1 MPGAA
6 EEKKVKMP
14 KKQKKALFFEKVRK
28 TLAEYKK
35 ILIVGADNV
44 GSNQMQRIRVSLRG
58 SAVVLMGKNTQVRKV
73 LREEAVANAALNSLI
88 PLVRGNV
95 GFVLTNGDLSKVRD
109 ILLANRV
116 GAPAKAGSIAP
127 NDVLVPKGPTGL
139 EPTQTSFLQALNIA
153 SKINRG
159 QVEIINDVSLLKKGD
174 KVGSSEAAL
183 LSKLNIKPFSYGLS
197 LVSVYDSG
205 HVYDPSVLDLK
216 EEDLLVKFREGVANV
231 AGLALA
237 LSYPTLASLPHALA
251 NAFKEVLAVAI
262 ETEYTFPEVQKIKDY
277 IANPTAFAV
286 SAPAAAAPTT
296 TTTAAPAKEEK
307 KEEKKVEEEDDDD
320 MFGGGGLF
328 GDD

>member
-1 MPGAA
+1 MPGAV
-6 EEKKVKMP
+6 EGKKERITP
-14 KKQKKALFFEKVRK
+14 KQRKAAFFEKVRRY
-28 TLAEYKK
+28 LAEYKK

-44 GSNQMQRIRVSLRG
+44 GSNQMQKIRLSLRG
-58 SAVVLMGKNTQVRKV
+58 QAVLLMGKNTQVRKV
-73 LREEAVANAALNSLI
+73 LREESSANAALASLL
-88 PLVRGNV
+88 PLVKGNV

-109 ILLANRV
+109 VLLSNRV
-116 GAPAKAGSIAP
+116 GAPAKSGAIAP
-127 NDVLVPKGPTGL
+127 NDVMVPKGPTGL

-183 LSKLNIKPFSYGLS
+183 LAKLNIKPFSYGLV
-197 LVSVYDSG
+197 LANVYDNG

-216 EEDLLVKFREGVANV
+216 EEDLLTKFREGVANV
-231 AGLALA
+231 AGLSLA
-237 LSYPTLASLPHALA
+237 ISYPTIASLPHALS
-251 NAFKEVLAVAI
+251 NAYKRLLAISV
-262 ETEYTFPEVQKIKDY
+262 ETEYTFPEAQKIKDY

-286 SAPAAAAPTT
+286 AAPTAAAQT
-296 TTTAAPAKEEK
+296 TSAAPAKEEK
-307 KEEKKVEEEDDDD
+307 KEEKKPEPEEDDDD